1 MEQNNYKFDIPA
13 NKNSIIKV
21 IGVGGGGSNAVNHM
35 FSRGIKDV
43 EFFVCNT
50 DIQALA
56 LSSVPAK
63 LQIGTNLTE
72 GLGAGANPEKGRE
85 AALES
90 KEDIRDLLSLST
102 RMLFIT
108 AGMGGGTGTGA
119 APIIAEIARELGVLT
134 VAIVTAP
141 FAFEGKKKRKHAEN
155 GIAQLKQHCDTV
167 LVISNDKLREIY
179 GNLKMSEAFSQADSI
194 LTTAAKG
201 IAEIITVPGYVNV
214 DFEDVKTVM
223 RDSGAAVMGSA
234 KTEGESRALRAAQE
248 ALNSPL
254 LNNRSIHGSQKV
266 LLSIMSGETS
276 ELQMDELTDITDY
289 IQDQIG
295 EDADLIFGNGIDP
308 DLGDSISVTI
318 IATGFTGEE
327 RLADNT
333 SKKNEIPRNT
343 PINTPVNSPVN
354 TPINTPINTPVNNPV
369 NTPVV
374 ENTPPPPPPVENK
387 PREERREERN
397 VVFNMN
403 TPKVEKPKQ
412 EEKPE
417 PVEPQRVIY
426 NLDDDAADEDQISN
440 VKKKDLTEEVN
451 EVNAGVEEPPKRIE
465 IEKEEA
471 VEEPSVQSPPLSEI
485 DLKRQHLIKQ
495 ADERINKLKKL
506 SKNFENEGFK
516 EKIDVPAYLRRGV
529 KLVEPPHSSE
539 NNMSRY
545 NLNDENEILGNNKFF
560 TDKTD

>member
-1 MEQNNYKFDIPA
+1 MEQNNYKFDIPT
-13 NKNSIIKV
+13 NSNSIIKV

-35 FSRGIKDV
+35 FERGIQDV
-43 EFFVCNT
+43 EFIVCNT

-56 LSSVPAK
+56 LSTVPAK
-63 LQIGTNLTE
+63 LQIGTALTE
-72 GLGAGANPEKGRE
+72 GLGAGANPERGRE

-90 KEDIRDLLSLST
+90 KEEIRDMLSINT

-141 FAFEGKKKRKHAEN
+141 FAFEGKKKRKHAAN
-155 GIAQLKQHCDTV
+155 GIELLKQHCDTV
-167 LVISNDKLREIY
+167 LVISNDKLREVY
-179 GNLKMSEAFSQADSI
+179 GNLKMSEAFAQADSI

-234 KTEGESRALRAAQE
+234 KTEGENRALRAAQE

-254 LNNRSIHGSQKV
+254 LNNRTIHGSQKV

-295 EDADLIFGNGIDP
+295 EDADMIFGNGIDP
-308 DLGDSISVTI
+308 TLGDSISVTI
-318 IATGFTGEE
+318 IATGFTSEAGEGP
-327 RLADNT
+327 
-333 SKKNEIPRNT
+333 IRNT
-343 PINTPVNSPVN
+343 PKKEISTPVTPQVTQTTQPFTPNTP
-354 TPINTPINTPVNNPV
+354 
-369 NTPVV
+369 
-374 ENTPPPPPPVENK
+374 K
-387 PREERREERN
+387 ERN
-397 VVFNMN
+397 VVFDLNSDSN
-403 TPKVEKPKQ
+403 VQDEVKPSEEPK
-412 EEKPE
+412 
-417 PVEPQRVIY
+417 PVEPQRIIFD
-426 NLDDDAADEDQISN
+426 LDDENGDIDMPHA
-440 VKKKDLTEEVN
+440 KKKDLTN
-451 EVNAGVEEPPKRIE
+451 EVAGEAPVEEPT
-465 IEKEEA
+465 
-471 VEEPSVQSPPLSEI
+471 VQSPPLSEI

-495 ADERINKLKKL
+495 ADVRINKLKKL
-506 SKNFENEGFK
+506 SKNFENEGLK

-529 KLVEPPHSSE
+529 KLVERPHSSE
-539 NNMSRY
+539 NNISRY
-545 NLNDENEILGNNKFF
+545 NLSDDNEILGNNKFF

>member
-1 MEQNNYKFDIPA
+1 MEQNNYKFDIPT
-13 NKNSIIKV
+13 NTNSIIKV

-35 FSRGIKDV
+35 YERGIQDV
-43 EFFVCNT
+43 EFIVCNT

-63 LQIGTNLTE
+63 LQIGTALTQ
-72 GLGAGANPEKGRE
+72 GLGAGANPERGRE

-90 KEDIRDLLSLST
+90 KEEIRDMLSINT

-155 GIAQLKQHCDTV
+155 GIEQLKQHCDTV
-167 LVISNDKLREIY
+167 LIISNDKLREVY
-179 GNLKMSEAFSQADSI
+179 GNLKMSEAFAQADSI

-234 KTEGESRALRAAQE
+234 KTEGENRALRAAQE

-276 ELQMDELTDITDY
+276 ELQMDELTSITDY

-295 EDADLIFGNGIDP
+295 EDADMIFGNGIDTS
-308 DLGDSISVTI
+308 LGDSISVTI
-318 IATGFTGEE
+318 IATGFSDEDGEV
-327 RLADNT
+327 
-333 SKKNEIPRNT
+333 RNT
-343 PINTPVNSPVN
+343 PRKE
-354 TPINTPINTPVNNPV
+354 
-369 NTPVV
+369 VV
-374 ENTPPPPPPVENK
+374 ETVTPQTEPTTPTQSED
-387 PREERREERN
+387 RN
-397 VVFNMN
+397 VTFDLNGS
-403 TPKVEKPKQ
+403 TQEDSTQ
-412 EEKPE
+412 SDEEEKTME
-417 PVEPQRVIY
+417 PHRVIFD
-426 NLDDDAADEDQISN
+426 LDDDNGDDEIPQA
-440 VKKKDLTEEVN
+440 KKKDMTTEE
-451 EVNAGVEEPPKRIE
+451 GSE
-465 IEKEEA
+465 IEESE
-471 VEEPSVQSPPLSEI
+471 VQSPPLSEI

-516 EKIDVPAYLRRGV
+516 EKVDVPAYLRRGV

-539 NNMSRY
+539 NNISRY
-545 NLNDENEILGNNKFF
+545 NLSDENEILGNNKFF

>member
-13 NKNSIIKV
+13 NANSIIKV

-35 FSRGIKDV
+35 FERGIQDV
-43 EFFVCNT
+43 EFIVCNT

-63 LQIGTNLTE
+63 LQIGTALTE
-72 GLGAGANPEKGRE
+72 GLGAGANPERGRE

-90 KEDIRDLLSLST
+90 KEEIRDMLSINT

-141 FAFEGKKKRKHAEN
+141 FAFEGKKKRKHATN
-155 GIAQLKQHCDTV
+155 GIEQLKQHCDTV
-167 LVISNDKLREIY
+167 LVISNDKLREVY
-179 GNLKMSEAFSQADSI
+179 GNLKMSEAFAQADSI

-234 KTEGESRALRAAQE
+234 KTEGENRALRAAQE

-254 LNNRSIHGSQKV
+254 LNNRTIHGSQKV

-295 EDADLIFGNGIDP
+295 EDADMIFGNGIDP
-308 DLGDSISVTI
+308 TLGDSISVTI
-318 IATGFTGEE
+318 IATGFTSEEGEKE
-327 RLADNT
+327 V
-333 SKKNEIPRNT
+333 RNT
-343 PINTPVNSPVN
+343 PKTETIKTVTPQ
-354 TPINTPINTPVNNPV
+354 
-369 NTPVV
+369 
-374 ENTPPPPPPVENK
+374 NTPPVTPKPVED
-387 PREERREERN
+387 RN
-397 VVFNMN
+397 VVFNLN
-403 TPKVEKPKQ
+403 GNAQ
-412 EEKPE
+412 EEEVQPKEEPKPI
-417 PVEPQRVIY
+417 EPQRVVFD
-426 NLDDDAADEDQISN
+426 LDDENGESEAPHS
-440 VKKKDLTEEVN
+440 KKKDLTIEGEN
-451 EVNAGVEEPPKRIE
+451 IVEEPK
-465 IEKEEA
+465 
-471 VEEPSVQSPPLSEI
+471 VQSPPLSEI

-506 SKNFENEGFK
+506 SKNFENEGLK

-529 KLVEPPHSSE
+529 KLVERPHSSE
-539 NNMSRY
+539 NNISRY
-545 NLNDENEILGNNKFF
+545 NLSDDNEILGNNKFF

>member
-1 MEQNNYKFDIPA
+1 MEQNNYKFDIPT
-13 NKNSIIKV
+13 NTNSIIKV

-35 FSRGIKDV
+35 FERGIQDV
-43 EFFVCNT
+43 EFIVCNT

-63 LQIGTNLTE
+63 LQIGTALTE
-72 GLGAGANPEKGRE
+72 GLGAGANPERGRE

-90 KEDIRDLLSLST
+90 KEEIRDMLSINT

-141 FAFEGKKKRKHAEN
+141 FAFEGKKKRKHATN
-155 GIAQLKQHCDTV
+155 GIEQLKQHCDTV
-167 LVISNDKLREIY
+167 LVISNDKLREVY
-179 GNLKMSEAFSQADSI
+179 GNLKMSEAFAQADSI

-234 KTEGESRALRAAQE
+234 KTEGENRALRAAQE

-254 LNNRSIHGSQKV
+254 LNNRTIHGSQKV

-276 ELQMDELTDITDY
+276 ELQMDELTAITDY

-295 EDADLIFGNGIDP
+295 EDADMIFGNGIDP
-308 DLGDSISVTI
+308 TLGDSISVTI
-318 IATGFTGEE
+318 IATGFTSEEGSGEV
-327 RLADNT
+327 
-333 SKKNEIPRNT
+333 RNT
-343 PINTPVNSPVN
+343 PKTETNTTVSSPVTPKPQPVNPK
-354 TPINTPINTPVNNPV
+354 
-369 NTPVV
+369 
-374 ENTPPPPPPVENK
+374 PVED
-387 PREERREERN
+387 RN
-397 VVFNMN
+397 VVFNLN
-403 TPKVEKPKQ
+403 GNAQDETAQ
-412 EEKPE
+412 EEEE
-417 PVEPQRVIY
+417 PKTIEPQRVVFD
-426 NLDDDAADEDQISN
+426 LDDENGDSDIPPHA
-440 VKKKDLTEEVN
+440 KKKDLTTEDD
-451 EVNAGVEEPPKRIE
+451 AHVEEPT
-465 IEKEEA
+465 
-471 VEEPSVQSPPLSEI
+471 VQSPPLSEI

-495 ADERINKLKKL
+495 ADERISKLKKL
-506 SKNFENEGFK
+506 SKNFENEGLK

-529 KLVEPPHSSE
+529 KLVERPHSSE
-539 NNMSRY
+539 NNISRY
-545 NLNDENEILGNNKFF
+545 NLSDDNEILGNNKFF

>member
-13 NKNSIIKV
+13 NENSIIKV

-35 FSRGIKDV
+35 FDRGIKDV

-63 LQIGTNLTE
+63 LQIGTALTE

-90 KEDIRDLLSLST
+90 KEDIRDLLSVST

-155 GIAQLKQHCDTV
+155 GINQLKQHCDTV

-308 DLGDSISVTI
+308 SLGDSISVTI
-318 IATGFTGEE
+318 IATGFKGEE
-327 RLADNT
+327 RLSGDE
-333 SKKNEIPRNT
+333 SIKRDPVVQNT
-343 PINTPVNSPVN
+343 PIVQS
-354 TPINTPINTPVNNPV
+354 
-369 NTPVV
+369 
-374 ENTPPPPPPVENK
+374 TPPPQPPPVVNQVKEVK
-387 PREERREERN
+387 EEVEQRN
-397 VVFNMN
+397 VVFDLNNTPVSN
-403 TPKVEKPKQ
+403 TPKVE
-412 EEKPE
+412 E
-417 PVEPQRVIY
+417 PVKEEPTEPQRVIY
-426 NLDDDAADEDQISN
+426 DLDDDASEEDTTISN
-440 VKKKDLTEEVN
+440 VKKKDLTEGN
-451 EVNAGVEEPPKRIE
+451 IE
-465 IEKEEA
+465 INTPKVEQIEPEKPQ
-471 VEEPSVQSPPLSEI
+471 EPVVQSPPLSEI

-506 SKNFENEGFK
+506 SKNFENEGLK

-539 NNMSRY
+539 NNISRY
-545 NLNDENEILGNNKFF
+545 NINDDNEILGNNKFF

>member
-1 MEQNNYKFDIPA
+1 MEQNNYKFDIPT
-13 NKNSIIKV
+13 NENSIIKV

-35 FSRGIKDV
+35 YERGIKDV
-43 EFFVCNT
+43 EFIVCNT

-63 LQIGTNLTE
+63 LQIGTALTQ

-90 KEDIRDLLSLST
+90 KEEIRDMLSIST

-155 GIAQLKQHCDTV
+155 GINQLKEHCDTV
-167 LVISNDKLREIY
+167 LVISNDKLREVY
-179 GNLKMSEAFSQADSI
+179 GNLKMSEAFAQADSI

-234 KTEGESRALRAAQE
+234 KTEGENRALRAAQE

-295 EDADLIFGNGIDP
+295 EDADMIFGNGIDP
-308 DLGDSISVTI
+308 ALGDNISVTI

-327 RLADNT
+327 KIVRNEP
-333 SKKNEIPRNT
+333 KKEE
-343 PINTPVNSPVN
+343 TPV
-354 TPINTPINTPVNNPV
+354 TP
-369 NTPVV
+369 PVV
-374 ENTPPPPPPVENK
+374 EERPPVVVTE
-387 PREERREERN
+387 PPVTEERN
-397 VVFNMN
+397 VVFNLN
-403 TPKVEKPKQ
+403 SDNSTTKT
-412 EEKPE
+412 EEVKPE
-417 PVEPQRVIY
+417 EVQPKEPKRVIY
-426 NLDDDAADEDQISN
+426 NLDEDSN
-440 VKKKDLTEEVN
+440 EIDPHAKKKDLTKDENKGEV
-451 EVNAGVEEPPKRIE
+451 VEEPP
-465 IEKEEA
+465 
-471 VEEPSVQSPPLSEI
+471 VQSPPLSEI
-485 DLKRQHLIKQ
+485 DLKRQHLIRQ

-506 SKNFENEGFK
+506 SKNFENEGLK

-539 NNMSRY
+539 NNISRY
-545 NLNDENEILGNNKFF
+545 NLNGENEILGNNKFF

>member
-1 MEQNNYKFDIPA
+1 MEQNNYKFDIPT
-13 NKNSIIKV
+13 NENSIIKV

-35 FSRGIKDV
+35 FTRGIKDV

-50 DIQALA
+50 DIQALS
-56 LSSVPAK
+56 LSSVPSK
-63 LQIGTNLTE
+63 LQIGTALTE

-90 KEDIRDLLSLST
+90 KEDIRDLLSVST

-155 GIAQLKQHCDTV
+155 GINQLKQHCDTV

-179 GNLKMSEAFSQADSI
+179 GNLKMSEAFAQADSI

-234 KTEGESRALRAAQE
+234 KTEGENRALRAAQE

-308 DLGDSISVTI
+308 SLGDSISVTI
-318 IATGFTGEE
+318 IATGFKGEE
-327 RLADNT
+327 RLSNEP
-333 SKKNEIPRNT
+333 KKDEPVVE
-343 PINTPVNSPVN
+343 NTPV
-354 TPINTPINTPVNNPV
+354 V

-374 ENTPPPPPPVENK
+374 EPTPPPPVVNTVKEEVEQ
-387 PREERREERN
+387 RN
-397 VVFNMN
+397 VVFNLNNSVTN
-403 TPKVEKPKQ
+403 TPRVEEPIK
-412 EEKPE
+412 EE

-426 NLDDDAADEDQISN
+426 DLDDDASDEDPMSN
-440 VKKKDLTEEVN
+440 LKKKDLTEGTT
-451 EVNAGVEEPPKRIE
+451 EVNAPKVEHVEPEKPEEPT
-465 IEKEEA
+465 
-471 VEEPSVQSPPLSEI
+471 VQSPPLSEI

-495 ADERINKLKKL
+495 ADERINKLKRL

-539 NNMSRY
+539 NNISRY
-545 NLNDENEILGNNKFF
+545 NINDENEILGNNKFF

>member
-1 MEQNNYKFDIPA
+1 MEQNNYKFDIPT

-318 IATGFTGEE
+318 IATGFEGEQ
-327 RLADNT
+327 LIDNMP
-333 SKKNEIPRNT
+333 KKNEVPRH
-343 PINTPVNSPVN
+343 
-354 TPINTPINTPVNNPV
+354 TPINTPINTVVNAPI
-369 NTPVV
+369 V
-374 ENTPPPPPPVENK
+374 EQTPPPPPPVVNQPAVNQ
-387 PREERREERN
+387 PREEKREERN
-397 VVFNMN
+397 VVFNVNASN

-412 EEKPE
+412 EVK

-426 NLDDDAADEDQISN
+426 DLDDDAADEDQVSN
-440 VKKKDLTEEVN
+440 IKKKDLTDEVDAESPN
-451 EVNAGVEEPPKRIE
+451 RIE
-465 IEKEEA
+465 IEKENE
-471 VEEPSVQSPPLSEI
+471 VEEPVVEATPLSEI

-516 EKIDVPAYLRRGV
+516 EKVDVPAYLRRGV
-529 KLVEPPHSSE
+529 KLVDPPHSSE

-545 NLNDENEILGNNKFF
+545 KPKRRERNIG
-560 TDKTD
+560 

>member
-13 NKNSIIKV
+13 NENSIIKV

-35 FSRGIKDV
+35 FNRGIKDV

-63 LQIGTNLTE
+63 LQIGTALTE

-90 KEDIRDLLSLST
+90 KEDIRDLLSVST

-155 GIAQLKQHCDTV
+155 GINQLKQHCDTV

-308 DLGDSISVTI
+308 SLGDSISVTI
-318 IATGFTGEE
+318 IATGFKGEE
-327 RLADNT
+327 RLSNDE
-333 SKKNEIPRNT
+333 SVKREPVVQNT
-343 PINTPVNSPVN
+343 PIIQS
-354 TPINTPINTPVNNPV
+354 
-369 NTPVV
+369 
-374 ENTPPPPPPVENK
+374 TPPPQPPPVVNQVKEVK
-387 PREERREERN
+387 EEVEQRN
-397 VVFNMN
+397 VVFDLNNTPVSN
-403 TPKVEKPKQ
+403 TPKVE
-412 EEKPE
+412 E
-417 PVEPQRVIY
+417 PVKEEPTEPQRVIY
-426 NLDDDAADEDQISN
+426 DLDDDNSDEDTISN
-440 VKKKDLTEEVN
+440 VKKKDLTEGDIEVN
-451 EVNAGVEEPPKRIE
+451 TPKVEQIEP
-465 IEKEEA
+465 EKPQ
-471 VEEPSVQSPPLSEI
+471 EPTVQSPPLSEI

-506 SKNFENEGFK
+506 SKNFENEGLK

-539 NNMSRY
+539 NNISRY
-545 NLNDENEILGNNKFF
+545 NINDDNEILGNNKFF

>member
-13 NKNSIIKV
+13 NENSIIKV

-35 FSRGIKDV
+35 FDRGIKDV

-50 DIQALA
+50 DIQALS

-63 LQIGTNLTE
+63 LQIGTALTE

-155 GIAQLKQHCDTV
+155 GINQLKQHCDTV

-179 GNLKMSEAFSQADSI
+179 GNLKMSEAFAQADSI

-234 KTEGESRALRAAQE
+234 KTEGENRALRAAQE

-308 DLGDSISVTI
+308 ALGDCISVTI
-318 IATGFTGEE
+318 IATGFKGEE
-327 RLADNT
+327 RLASNEP
-333 SKKNEIPRNT
+333 KKTEPIVQNT
-343 PINTPVNSPVN
+343 PITNTPA
-354 TPINTPINTPVNNPV
+354 TPVI

-374 ENTPPPPPPVENK
+374 ESTPPPMVNK
-387 PREERREERN
+387 AKEEVEERN
-397 VVFNMN
+397 VVFNLNGNSQAN
-403 TPKVEKPKQ
+403 TPKKVEEPKI
-412 EEKPE
+412 EEPS
-417 PVEPQRVIY
+417 EPQRVIY
-426 NLDDDAADEDQISN
+426 DLDDDASEEDPISN
-440 VKKKDLTEEVN
+440 VKKKDLTDEPEDIN
-451 EVNAGVEEPPKRIE
+451 TPQVEQIE
-465 IEKEEA
+465 IEKQ
-471 VEEPSVQSPPLSEI
+471 EEPPVQSPPLSEI
-485 DLKRQHLIKQ
+485 DLKRQQLIKQ

-516 EKIDVPAYLRRGV
+516 DKIDVPAYLRRGV

-539 NNMSRY
+539 NNISRY
-545 NLNDENEILGNNKFF
+545 NINDENEILGNNKFF

>member
-1 MEQNNYKFDIPA
+1 MEQNNYKFDIPT
-13 NKNSIIKV
+13 NTNSIIKV

-35 FSRGIKDV
+35 YERGIQDV
-43 EFFVCNT
+43 EFIVCNT

-63 LQIGTNLTE
+63 LQIGTALTQ
-72 GLGAGANPEKGRE
+72 GLGAGANPERGRE

-90 KEDIRDLLSLST
+90 KEEIRDMLSINT

-141 FAFEGKKKRKHAEN
+141 FAFEGKKKRKYAEN
-155 GIAQLKQHCDTV
+155 GIEQLKQHCDTV
-167 LVISNDKLREIY
+167 LIISNDKLREVY
-179 GNLKMSEAFSQADSI
+179 GNLKMSEAFAQADSI

-234 KTEGESRALRAAQE
+234 KTEGENRALRAAQE

-276 ELQMDELTDITDY
+276 ELQMDELTSITDY

-295 EDADLIFGNGIDP
+295 EDADMIFGNGIDAT
-308 DLGDSISVTI
+308 LGDSISVTI
-318 IATGFTGEE
+318 IATGFSDEEGEV
-327 RLADNT
+327 
-333 SKKNEIPRNT
+333 RNT
-343 PINTPVNSPVN
+343 PKKETIETP
-354 TPINTPINTPVNNPV
+354 TPQNASTTPTQS
-369 NTPVV
+369 
-374 ENTPPPPPPVENK
+374 ED
-387 PREERREERN
+387 RN
-397 VVFNMN
+397 VTFDLNGN
-403 TPKVEKPKQ
+403 TQEDSVQSSEE
-412 EEKPE
+412 EEKTME
-417 PVEPQRVIY
+417 PHRVIFD
-426 NLDDDAADEDQISN
+426 LDDDNGDDEIPQA
-440 VKKKDLTEEVN
+440 KKKDMTTEEGS
-451 EVNAGVEEPPKRIE
+451 EVEE
-465 IEKEEA
+465 
-471 VEEPSVQSPPLSEI
+471 EPEVQSPPLSEI

-516 EKIDVPAYLRRGV
+516 EKVDVPAYLRRGV

-539 NNMSRY
+539 NNISRY
-545 NLNDENEILGNNKFF
+545 NLSDENEILGNNKFF